1 MLRAFLIEPAS
12 SRGPYDDTTTVTQG
26 VVVYN
31 LTYDRQE
38 TAVRLVRLP
47 ESGYPAGDY
56 AAAKRHANE
65 ITIVTGM
72 RAAFARLSSSACS
85 DHADVGSIV

>member
-1 MLRAFLIEPAS
+1 MLRAYLIVSAS

-31 LTYDRQE
+31 LTHDRQE
-38 TAVRLVRLP
+38 TAVSLAWRP

-65 ITIVTGM
+65 T
-72 RAAFARLSSSACS
+72 L
-85 DHADVGSIV
+85 

>member
-1 MLRAFLIEPAS
+1 MLRAYLSVPAS

-38 TAVRLVRLP
+38 TAVILVRLP
-47 ESGYPAGDY
+47 ESGYPAGAY
-56 AAAKRHANE
+56 AAAKRHAKDHYS
-65 ITIVTGM
+65 GPD
-72 RAAFARLSSSACS
+72 ASRLRQTFLGLLRSC
-85 DHADVGSIV
+85 